1 MVRKISMKRKH
12 KNRRTKSKLAFR
24 KTKKLVRKNQT
35 RRRRRQVGGGG
46 CAASKWMGVPRRYQ
60 PLTSEYIDSL
70 LVNPCDDK
78 PIPEEDVIRRFKQ
91 LFEETQI
98 NENSTFVMN
107 GETKSL
113 LFYLVDSARNMG
125 IDYIYQ
131 KLFRWLI
138 EKGANVNYA
147 LIPPASMTNIP
158 PYVSLM
164 YTIVGN
170 VMDLMFNVT
179 DSICI
184 NPADGCDIY
193 NSEGLV
199 DVNKLYDL
207 YNCIYTLVLLLSK
220 GANVLVKITDYAP
233 LDALNSDVIA
243 RIQPIIDEVSSLTLK
258 ENMDSM
264 FSSPTPSSVKPIGT
278 DGGLWVHPSPPPPPP
293 PDITRTKE
301 YVVPRLLL
309 LFEPIESLLALARYN
324 NERPVNGEVSLNRM
338 FEEVKRAADDSVT
351 AINGLNCASF
361 ELTREPPVD
370 VVDVVF
376 DIDDDDAQP

>member
-46 CAASKWMGVPRRYQ
+46 CAASKMLPDRPSPYRKLSCDVSQ
-60 PLTSEYIDSL
+60 TLTSEYIESL
-70 LVNPCDDK
+70 LVNP
-78 PIPEEDVIRRFKQ
+78 EEEAIRRFEK

-98 NENSTFVMN
+98 NENSTFDMN
-107 GETKSL
+107 GDTKSI
-113 LFYLVDSARNMG
+113 LFYLVNSARSKPIPN
-125 IDYIYQ
+125 IYQ

-138 EKGANVNYA
+138 EKGAEVNYV
-147 LIPPASMTNIP
+147 LIPPESITYIT

-179 DSICI
+179 DSICDK
-184 NPADGCDIY
+184 PAGGCDIY
-193 NSEGLV
+193 

-220 GANVLVKITDYAP
+220 DANVLVKIRDYAP
-233 LDALNSDVIA
+233 LDALNSVVIA
-243 RIQPIIDEVSSLTLK
+243 RIQSIICEGRNL
-258 ENMDSM
+258 E
-264 FSSPTPSSVKPIGT
+264 
-278 DGGLWVHPSPPPPPP
+278 LWVPPPPPP

-309 LFEPIESLLALARYN
+309 LFEPINSLLALAHYN
-324 NERPVNGEVSLNRM
+324 NEHPVKDEVSLNIK
-338 FEEVKRAADDSVT
+338 FEEVKRVAVSAVT
-351 AINGLNCASF
+351 AINGLNCASL
-361 ELTREPPVD
+361 ELTREPPPVD
-370 VVDVVF
+370 AGDIEADF
-376 DIDDDDAQP
+376 DFDEAEP

>member
-1 MVRKISMKRKH
+1 
-12 KNRRTKSKLAFR
+12 
-24 KTKKLVRKNQT
+24 
-35 RRRRRQVGGGG
+35 
-46 CAASKWMGVPRRYQ
+46 MGVPRRYQ

>member
-46 CAASKWMGVPRRYQ
+46 CAASKWMGVFRRYQ

-78 PIPEEDVIRRFKQ
+78 PIPEEDVICRFKQ

-125 IDYIYQ
+125 IDYRYQ

-138 EKGANVNYA
+138 EKGADVNYT
-147 LIPPASMTNIP
+147 LIS
-158 PYVSLM
+158 PYISTTTPYESLM

-170 VMDLMFNVT
+170 VMVLM
-179 DSICI
+179 
-184 NPADGCDIY
+184 
-193 NSEGLV
+193 L
-199 DVNKLYDL
+199 DVMESMYVNDMFDMYDENKLYKI

-220 GANVLVKITDYAP
+220 GANVLVKIGNHTP
-233 LDALNSDVIA
+233 LDGLHSKAIEMLQA
-243 RIQPIIDEVSSLTLK
+243 IIDVRSMNLEDNMESL
-258 ENMDSM
+258 
-264 FSSPTPSSVKPIGT
+264 FPSPPPPSVEPIVT
-278 DGGLWVHPSPPPPPP
+278 DEGLWVPPSPPPPPP
-293 PDITRTKE
+293 PDITRTRE

-309 LFEPIESLLALARYN
+309 LLEPINSLLALANYN
-324 NERPVNGEVSLNRM
+324 QTHVKDEVSLNIR
-338 FEEVKRAADDSVT
+338 FEEVKSVAAHSVT
-351 AINGLNCASF
+351 AIKL
-361 ELTREPPVD
+361 LD
-370 VVDVVF
+370 K
-376 DIDDDDAQP
+376 